1 MTITLR
7 PRIHAEIFNQLAS
20 DDVFVLPS
28 YREAFGIAYLE
39 AMAAGLLT
47 IGVMGEG
54 PSQFIKNGE
63 NGVLVPPCDV
73 QALVVALRN
82 ILVGDRNRWRET
94 ALEGQRTVQ
103 DFYTWNN
110 HAKQL
115 VEVYGQVIE
124 GRKIQGLVHEAG

>member
-1 MTITLR
+1 M
-7 PRIHAEIFNQLAS
+7 
-20 DDVFVLPS
+20 
-28 YREAFGIAYLE
+28 
-39 AMAAGLLT
+39 
-47 IGVMGEG
+47 
-54 PSQFIKNGE
+54 
-63 NGVLVPPCDV
+63 